1 MKRPEIY
8 KILCA
13 ALMFC
18 AASHASAVL
27 SLNPADGALFGASGE
42 VVGWGFTLTNTTNFL
57 VVDST
62 DFCPGAPASPCSNPV
77 GTYTDFAGPQF
88 IVAGPAPE
96 NTSVTQ
102 SFDNVSQQGTG
113 SFTINDGLPVGT
125 TVSGNIVLTYD
136 LFSVDPNDP
145 NFDPGTDTIS
155 TGNLLEAPAS
165 VTVAP
170 EPSTFLLFGASCIV
184 GAAWRRRRVHQS
196 RDCC

>member
-13 ALMFC
+13 ALMFS
-18 AASHASAVL
+18 AAIHASAAL
-27 SLNPADGALFGASGE
+27 TISPTDGAIFGAPGE
-42 VVGWGFTLTNTTNFL
+42 VIGWGFTLTNTTNFL

-77 GTYTDFAGPQF
+77 GTYADFAGPQF
-88 IVAGPAPE
+88 IVVGPAPE
-96 NTSVTQ
+96 STSVTQ
-102 SFDNVSQQGTG
+102 AFDNVSQQGTG
-113 SFTINDGLPVGT
+113 SFTINSGLPVGT

-165 VTVAP
+165 VTVVP
-170 EPSTFLLFGASCIV
+170 EPATFLLFGASCIV
-184 GAAWRRRRVHQS
+184 TAAWSRRRRD
-196 RDCC
+196 RG